1 MVTLYKTDE
10 VKNVKGKYLMS
21 VELRGLSTDTKPT
34 KINNT
39 DIENGSAFIEI
50 DTGTVYFYD
59 KTSQTWKEI

>member
-10 VKNVKGKYLMS
+10 VKKVEGNYVIS
-21 VELRGLSTDTKPT
+21 VELRGLSTDVKPT

-50 DTGTVYFYD
+50 DTGAVFFYD
-59 KTSQTWKEI
+59 KTSRTWKEI